1 MSSAINTNGID
12 VNYPIPGQN
21 NNSQGF
27 RNNFTAIKTN
37 LDSAGN
43 EISDLQNKAV
53 LKTALA
59 NSVLNNDMANTL
71 ISNASTLG
79 FRATTYN
86 LGNALSGTIVVDC
99 SLGDVQY
106 GNVAGNIT
114 LQFGSWAPTG
124 TQSRVQLQ
132 LGRANA
138 NSNVSVAFPTEAV
151 IDNNHGFVLLENFST
166 PNSVPTISFPYNV
179 TQLNFSITSN
189 DCGNSLFIEPTN
201 RPFEATQIQTRTPPS
216 TGQLGDVVGTV
227 CIDTGTSQLVVT
239 NVSSVITLSGVQ
251 ITGTAGQFSC
261 TATTL
266 PLVVGQALTISGTF
280 GGTGSITGY
289 SNPTTY
295 YIIATNGSTTFTLST
310 TSGPF
315 ALPVV
320 TTAGTPTGLTYVV
333 DADLFTTS
341 NTATLYTG
349 LPVTF
354 TGTSLEANIV
364 VGNTYYVRNVV
375 SSTRFTLSSTVS
387 GANIGIASNASGTT
401 MFLNPV
407 QYMYVAVQ
415 NYNASTANLS
425 IESTTSPNLL
435 NVTSNAIAANVKVN
449 QPLIFT
455 GNNTNLANI
464 GVIPDTVYYVK
475 TITGGSSNVMSVSQT
490 RNNGIAGPEY
500 QGITSVSS
508 PANVDFTAYNGS
520 DIFRR
525 TPLQPF

>member
-12 VNYPIPGQN
+12 VNFPIPGVN

-37 LDSAGN
+37 LNTAGN

-79 FRATTYN
+79 FRSTTYN

-138 NSNVSVAFPTEAV
+138 NANFSVSFPSEAIV
-151 IDNNHGFVLLENFST
+151 DNNHGFVLLENFST
-166 PNSVPTISFPYNV
+166 PNSVPTISFPYDV
-179 TQLNFSITSN
+179 TQMNFSITSN
-189 DCGNSLFIEPTN
+189 DCGNSLFIQPVN
-201 RPFEATQIQTRTPPS
+201 RPFETTQIQTRTPPS

-227 CIDTGTSQLVVT
+227 CIDTGTSQLAVT
-239 NVSSVITLSGVQ
+239 GANTD
-251 ITGTAGQFSC
+251 
-261 TATTL
+261 
-266 PLVVGQALTISGTF
+266 P
-280 GGTGSITGY
+280 Y
-289 SNPTTY
+289 
-295 YIIATNGSTTFTLST
+295 
-310 TSGPF
+310 
-315 ALPVV
+315 
-320 TTAGTPTGLTYVV
+320 
-333 DADLFTTS
+333 FTTS
-341 NTATLYTG
+341 NTASLYTG

-375 SSTRFTLSSTVS
+375 SSTRFTLSSTVG
-387 GANIGIASNASGTT
+387 GANIAVAANATGTT
-401 MFLNPV
+401 MRLNPV
-407 QYMYVAVQ
+407 QYMYIAVQ
-415 NYNASTANLS
+415 NYNATANNITIDSTTAPNLIVANSSPGLATANVLVNQPIIFTGSTANL
-425 IESTTSPNLL
+425 T
-435 NVTSNAIAANVKVN
+435 A
-449 QPLIFT
+449 
-455 GNNTNLANI
+455 I
-464 GVIPDTVYYVK
+464 GVVADTVYYIK
-475 TITGGSSNVMSVSQT
+475 NAWNGNNTITISQT

-500 QGITSVSS
+500 QGITSVSL

>member
-12 VNYPIPGQN
+12 VNFPIPGVN

-37 LDSAGN
+37 LNTAGN

-79 FRATTYN
+79 FRSTTYN

-138 NSNVSVAFPTEAV
+138 NANFSVSFPSEAIV
-151 IDNNHGFVLLENFST
+151 DNNHGFVLLENFST
-166 PNSVPTISFPYNV
+166 PNSVPTISFPYDV
-179 TQLNFSITSN
+179 TQMNFSITSN
-189 DCGNSLFIEPTN
+189 DCGNSLFIQPVN
-201 RPFEATQIQTRTPPS
+201 RPFETTQIQTRTPPS

-227 CIDTGTSQLVVT
+227 CIDTGTSQLAVT
-239 NVSSVITLSGVQ
+239 GANTD
-251 ITGTAGQFSC
+251 
-261 TATTL
+261 
-266 PLVVGQALTISGTF
+266 P
-280 GGTGSITGY
+280 Y
-289 SNPTTY
+289 
-295 YIIATNGSTTFTLST
+295 
-310 TSGPF
+310 
-315 ALPVV
+315 
-320 TTAGTPTGLTYVV
+320 
-333 DADLFTTS
+333 FTTS
-341 NTATLYTG
+341 NTASLYTG

-375 SSTRFTLSSTVS
+375 SSTRFTLSSTVG
-387 GANIGIASNASGTT
+387 GANIAVAANATGTT
-401 MFLNPV
+401 MRLNPV
-407 QYMYVAVQ
+407 QYMYIAVQ
-415 NYNASTANLS
+415 NYNATANNITIDSTTAPNLIVANSSPGLSTANVL
-425 IESTTSPNLL
+425 
-435 NVTSNAIAANVKVN
+435 VN
-449 QPLIFT
+449 QPIIFT
-455 GNNTNLANI
+455 GSTANLANI
-464 GVIPDTVYYVK
+464 GVVANTVYYIK
-475 TITGGSSNVMSVSQT
+475 NAWNGNNTITVSQT
-490 RNNGIAGPEY
+490 RNNGVAGPEY
-500 QGITSVSS
+500 QGITSVAL

>member
-12 VNYPIPGQN
+12 VNFPIPGVN

-37 LDSAGN
+37 LNTAGN

-138 NSNVSVAFPTEAV
+138 NTNFSVSFPSEAIV
-151 IDNNHGFVLLENFST
+151 DNNHGFVLLENFST
-166 PNSVPTISFPYNV
+166 PNSVPTISFPYDV
-179 TQLNFSITSN
+179 TQLNFSISSN
-189 DCGNSLFIEPTN
+189 DCGNSLFIQPVN
-201 RPFEATQIQTRTPPS
+201 RPFETTQIQTRTPPS

-239 NVSSVITLSGVQ
+239 GANID
-251 ITGTAGQFSC
+251 
-261 TATTL
+261 
-266 PLVVGQALTISGTF
+266 P
-280 GGTGSITGY
+280 Y
-289 SNPTTY
+289 
-295 YIIATNGSTTFTLST
+295 
-310 TSGPF
+310 
-315 ALPVV
+315 
-320 TTAGTPTGLTYVV
+320 
-333 DADLFTTS
+333 FTTS
-341 NTATLYTG
+341 NTASLYTG

-354 TGTSLEANIV
+354 TGTSLEANV
-364 VGNTYYVRNVV
+364 VIGNTYYVRNVV
-375 SSTRFTLSSTVS
+375 SSTRFTLSSTVG
-387 GANIGIASNASGTT
+387 GANIAVAANATGTT
-401 MFLNPV
+401 MRLNTV

-415 NYNASTANLS
+415 NYNASANNITIDSTTAPNLIVANSSPGLSTANVLANQPIVFTGSTANLTA
-425 IESTTSPNLL
+425 IGVVANTIYY
-435 NVTSNAIAANVKVN
+435 VKNAWN
-449 QPLIFT
+449 
-455 GNNTNLANI
+455 GNNTI
-464 GVIPDTVYYVK
+464 
-475 TITGGSSNVMSVSQT
+475 TISQT
-490 RNNGIAGPEY
+490 RNNGVAGPEY
-500 QGITSVSS
+500 QGITSVSL

>member
-12 VNYPIPGQN
+12 VNFPIPGVN

-37 LDSAGN
+37 LNTAGN

-138 NSNVSVAFPTEAV
+138 NANFSVSFPSEAIV
-151 IDNNHGFVLLENFST
+151 DNNHGFVLLENFST

-179 TQLNFSITSN
+179 TQMNFSITSN
-189 DCGNSLFIEPTN
+189 DCGNSLFIQPVN
-201 RPFEATQIQTRTPPS
+201 RPFETTQIQTRTPPS

-239 NVSSVITLSGVQ
+239 GANTD
-251 ITGTAGQFSC
+251 
-261 TATTL
+261 
-266 PLVVGQALTISGTF
+266 P
-280 GGTGSITGY
+280 Y
-289 SNPTTY
+289 
-295 YIIATNGSTTFTLST
+295 
-310 TSGPF
+310 
-315 ALPVV
+315 
-320 TTAGTPTGLTYVV
+320 
-333 DADLFTTS
+333 FTTS
-341 NTATLYTG
+341 NTASLYTG

-375 SSTRFTLSSTVS
+375 SSTRFTLSSTVG
-387 GANIGIASNASGTT
+387 GANIAVAANATGTT
-401 MFLNPV
+401 MRLNPV
-407 QYMYVAVQ
+407 QYMYIAVQ
-415 NYNASTANLS
+415 NYNATANNITIDSTTAPNLIVANSSPGLSTANVLVNQPIIFTGSTANLTA
-425 IESTTSPNLL
+425 IGVVANT
-435 NVTSNAIAANVKVN
+435 VYYIKNAWN
-449 QPLIFT
+449 
-455 GNNTNLANI
+455 GNNTI
-464 GVIPDTVYYVK
+464 
-475 TITGGSSNVMSVSQT
+475 TISQT

-500 QGITSVSS
+500 QGITSVSL

>member
-12 VNYPIPGQN
+12 VNFPIPGVN

-37 LDSAGN
+37 LNTAGN

-59 NSVLNNDMANTL
+59 NSVLNNDMANSL

-79 FRATTYN
+79 FRSTTYN

-138 NSNVSVAFPTEAV
+138 NANFSVSFPSEAIV
-151 IDNNHGFVLLENFST
+151 DNNHGFVLLENFST
-166 PNSVPTISFPYNV
+166 PNSVPTISFPYDV
-179 TQLNFSITSN
+179 TQMNFSITSN
-189 DCGNSLFIEPTN
+189 DCGNSLFIQPVN
-201 RPFEATQIQTRTPPS
+201 RPFETTQIQTRTPPS

-227 CIDTGTSQLVVT
+227 CIDTGTSQLAVT
-239 NVSSVITLSGVQ
+239 GANTD
-251 ITGTAGQFSC
+251 
-261 TATTL
+261 
-266 PLVVGQALTISGTF
+266 P
-280 GGTGSITGY
+280 Y
-289 SNPTTY
+289 
-295 YIIATNGSTTFTLST
+295 
-310 TSGPF
+310 
-315 ALPVV
+315 
-320 TTAGTPTGLTYVV
+320 
-333 DADLFTTS
+333 FTTS
-341 NTATLYTG
+341 NTASLYTG

-375 SSTRFTLSSTVS
+375 SSTRFTLSSTVG
-387 GANIGIASNASGTT
+387 GANIAVAANATGTT
-401 MFLNPV
+401 MRLNPV
-407 QYMYVAVQ
+407 QYMYIAVQ
-415 NYNASTANLS
+415 NYNATANNITIDSTTAPNLIVANSSPGLSTANVL
-425 IESTTSPNLL
+425 
-435 NVTSNAIAANVKVN
+435 VN
-449 QPLIFT
+449 QPIIFT
-455 GNNTNLANI
+455 GSTANLANI
-464 GVIPDTVYYVK
+464 GVVANTVYYIK
-475 TITGGSSNVMSVSQT
+475 NAWNGNNTITVSQT
-490 RNNGIAGPEY
+490 RNNGVAGPEY
-500 QGITSVSS
+500 QGITSVAL